1 MVVPSY
7 IPSLSQYTTM
17 FLHRYSRLFNLLLV
31 YYIIVKIKS
40 QGIVYKVIEIIVVLC
55 KLMTLLK
62 FLKLLVV

>member
-1 MVVPSY
+1 
-7 IPSLSQYTTM
+7 M